1 MESMRSC
8 CASSRQNASSV
19 SSSRS
24 LTSNLDPEQAVL
36 HPNRVA
42 PHRLAGWSSE
52 DFAGRHVELAAVA
65 GAGDGCAVEVPLGK
79 RASLVRA
86 GVAEGVEGVVDLCD
100 RNAVAG
106 HREGSQLALP
116 QLVDG
121 SDGRQL
127 VHQKPSCPVRADQ
140 TSLRVGNEGI
150 AWATRSSGTSPTIAI
165 VAAWRKSAISEP
177 VIVAP
182 TMTSRSESITRRVVP
197 TAPRP

>member
-1 MESMRSC
+1 M
-8 CASSRQNASSV
+8 
-19 SSSRS
+19 
-24 LTSNLDPEQAVL
+24 
-36 HPNRVA
+36 
-42 PHRLAGWSSE
+42 
-52 DFAGRHVELAAVA
+52 A
-65 GAGDGCAVEVPLGK
+65 GAGDSCPVELPVGE

-86 GVAEGVEGVVDLCD
+86 GVAEGVEGVADLCD
-100 RNAVAG
+100 RNALAG
-106 HREGSQLALP
+106 GREGGQLTLA

-127 VHQKPSCPVRADQ
+127 LHQKPSCAVRADQ
-140 TSLRVGNEGI
+140 TSLRVGKDGI

-165 VAAWRKSAISEP
+165 VAACRDSAISEP